1 MGRTDQTVSVGQAHL
16 APYDIVCWSRMQT
29 EAGQSLNAII
39 ARKEAERAAGGGLF
53 LWGVG
58 NAPGITPR
66 KLLNERIKPSV
77 IFSVMKG
84 RPKPVDVAPASIV
97 AWRTYVTGD
106 GEELPLPAHCLVTSR
121 GPTGSVTPSKH
132 YALFC
137 RSAAPLKLDDFGGF
151 DPDSYRNLGG
161 TGAPVGSSQVTV
173 LLRRTGPAKEG
184 AYRIN
189 LVATLTGDLWVRL
202 GDPVI
207 LSASKLEA
215 LHTFHTTASSDA
227 WLELVASLREGAP
240 QAGRARSTRFLQP
253 AFL

>member
-1 MGRTDQTVSVGQAHL
+1 
-16 APYDIVCWSRMQT
+16 MQT
-29 EAGQSLNAII
+29 EAGQGLDAII
-39 ARKEAERAAGGGLF
+39 ARKEAERAAGEGLF

-84 RPKPVDVAPASIV
+84 RPKPIDVAPASV
-97 AWRTYVTGD
+97 MAWRSYVTDD
-106 GEELPLPAHCLVTSR
+106 GRELPLPAHCLVTSR
-121 GPTGSVTPSKH
+121 GSTRLATPSRH

-137 RSAAPLKLDDFGGF
+137 RSVMPLKLDDLGGF

-161 TGAPVGSSQVTV
+161 TGAPVGSSQVTA

-184 AYRIN
+184 TYRIN

-202 GDPVI
+202 GDPVT
-207 LSASKLEA
+207 LSASRLEA
-215 LHTFHTTASSDA
+215 LRAFHTAASVDE
-227 WLELVASLREGAP
+227 WLELVAFLREGAP
-240 QAGRARSTRFLQP
+240 QAGRARSMRFLQP